1 MTNSTTYLVPAEGG
15 GVMLNDAVLGLF
27 NAHNVALCSA
37 LALRTQAPF
46 SNSLLVTLPEDQA
59 LAAEH
64 AATFQNG
71 WGFGV
76 AGTYLSGLGSIAE
89 FMIAMLSD
97 GLKNAA
103 AQCDRTDPQTAA
115 FATALQ
121 NYRHL
126 VQSMIGT
133 CCDVDPDSGS
143 VLLRMQQIHQSL
155 EELAGQADDDDTRLA
170 TALREVRN
178 ADQVVKLEQQQRAL
192 QDQFSDINAQIAK
205 GATTTIAQDI
215 EFGFQ
220 FATGFLDGVTPGAV
234 AGAALGVIGEA
245 DAIDGFEQQ
254 TAALRAQQTQ
264 ITSQIDALADT
275 IAQDKADA
283 MTLTLVAAQV
293 CIFNRNIKALL
304 AETGGIIEQMLEWKN
319 ALELLSEQSAPP
331 SPNFYTNQ
339 NTAGMFFWSGLKS
352 RLDRCASV
360 MALSK
365 IDLSMPV
372 PAAASQG

>member
-1 MTNSTTYLVPAEGG
+1 MTNSPAYLVPSEGG
-15 GVMLNDAVLGLF
+15 VVMLNDAVLGMF
-27 NAHNVALCSA
+27 NAHNITLCSA
-37 LALRTQAPF
+37 LALRVQAPF

-64 AATFQNG
+64 ATIFQNG

-89 FMIAMLSD
+89 FVIAMLTD

-103 AQCDRTDPQTAA
+103 AQCDRTDPQTPA

-121 NYRHL
+121 NYRTL
-126 VQSMIGT
+126 LQAMVAT

-155 EELAGQADDDDTRLA
+155 EQLAGQVDDDDTRLA
-170 TALREVRN
+170 TAIREVRN
-178 ADQVVKLEQQQRAL
+178 ANQVAKLEQQQRAL

-220 FATGFLDGVTPGAV
+220 FGAEFLEGVTPGAV
-234 AGAALGVIGEA
+234 AGAALDVIGEA
-245 DAIDGFEQQ
+245 DAIEQFERQSEELRSQQ
-254 TAALRAQQTQ
+254 AQ
-264 ITSQIDALADT
+264 IEGQIDALADT
-275 IAQDKADA
+275 IAQDKSDA

-293 CIFNRNIKALL
+293 GVFNRNVKALL
-304 AETGGIIEQMLEWKN
+304 AETGGIIEQMVGWKT
-319 ALELLSEQSAPP
+319 ALELLGEQSAPP

-352 RLDRCASV
+352 RLDRYASV

-365 IDLSMPV
+365 ADLSV
-372 PAAASQG
+372 QEQAAASRS

>member
-1 MTNSTTYLVPAEGG
+1 MTNISTYLVPAEGG

-89 FMIAMLSD
+89 FVIAMLSD

-103 AQCDRTDPQTAA
+103 AQCDRTDPQTPA

-121 NYRHL
+121 NYRLL

-133 CCDVDPDSGS
+133 CCAVDPDSGS
-143 VLLRMQQIHQSL
+143 VLLRMQQIHLSL
-155 EELAGQADDDDTRLA
+155 EQLASQADDDDTRLA

-178 ADQVVKLEQQQRAL
+178 ADQIAKLEQQQRAL

-234 AGAALGVIGEA
+234 AGAALDVIGEA

-254 TAALRAQQTQ
+254 TAALRAQQAQ
-264 ITSQIDALADT
+264 IEGQIDALADT

-293 CIFNRNIKALL
+293 GVFNRNIKALL
-304 AETGGIIEQMLEWKN
+304 AETGGIIEQMLGWKN
-319 ALELLSEQSAPP
+319 ALELLCEQSVPP

-352 RLDRCASV
+352 RLERCASV

-365 IDLSMPV
+365 VSLSVPV
-372 PAAASQG
+372 VVASQG